1 MSMVAERSSA
11 LVLLSHSSSDAPI
24 PILARRLGA
33 KVAPRL
39 LAALDFR
46 LDQTLASVGHRFG
59 VTRERARQLE
69 QKGRAQI
76 EPLVV
81 AWAEA
86 FQLEWA
92 AQLGSLAVS
101 EEELFGA
108 LRDPAIDT
116 DSQNRLGRLALI
128 TLFPTAAH
136 PSTFRGAEV
145 EGWWTLDRLALPRAL
160 RSMTKSCP
168 LNDEEFDALLTRLNV
183 PQALPATSIL
193 QTQGGPVR
201 YYPAVGAWVRARAS
215 HRDAAVWMLQ
225 EAGQPLAPAD
235 LANRL
240 GLNAKALNANLARD
254 RRVRQLR
261 PTGLWTL
268 LDWTSA
274 QDDAEAFASTIDAVV
289 AVLFEHGPLRRI
301 DLVRRVI
308 DAYPVSPWAVMNAL
322 ESDRVGKTS
331 SGTWD
336 LTERG
341 AVPATKPT
349 PRKPRTVTET
359 EDGRMLAFVRIV
371 DAELMRGSGL
381 PLSLYVAWRAGLN
394 RPGDRR
400 VFSSPIHAPA
410 TVRRSFGS
418 CSISTLRQQAQELGA
433 VLGDELVVTLEFT
446 ANEYH
451 VRLVARARQR
461 EVGGSIPA
469 APQDQNRVD

>member
-1 MSMVAERSSA
+1 MVAERSSA

-183 PQALPATSIL
+183 PQALPAGSIL
-193 QTQGGPVR
+193 QAQGGPVR

-289 AVLFEHGPLRRI
+289 AVLFEHGPLRRKA
-301 DLVRRVI
+301 LRQNLWAKRGRNRRPSPLQQTTVRARVKGPLARSAAAPPLTPAARRGPGTSRRWTNGASGAPCRRCSSGGLRRRTCARKSI
-308 DAYPVSPWAVMNAL
+308 ASGSHSTRIRPVS
-322 ESDRVGKTS
+322 
-331 SGTWD
+331 
-336 LTERG
+336 
-341 AVPATKPT
+341 
-349 PRKPRTVTET
+349 
-359 EDGRMLAFVRIV
+359 
-371 DAELMRGSGL
+371 
-381 PLSLYVAWRAGLN
+381 
-394 RPGDRR
+394 
-400 VFSSPIHAPA
+400 
-410 TVRRSFGS
+410 
-418 CSISTLRQQAQELGA
+418 
-433 VLGDELVVTLEFT
+433 
-446 ANEYH
+446 
-451 VRLVARARQR
+451 
-461 EVGGSIPA
+461 
-469 APQDQNRVD
+469 